1 MRLMKNPFKR
11 LPIVLALTALMP
23 LAPTTAAASTTTAHD
38 TTAPMTLAQAQDQL
52 AKLDDQVERARAS
65 LDAYNRQLTLDQTR
79 ATALNKQLHAIAR
92 LQYERPALSI
102 TMILN
107 AQSLSQLLT
116 SVSQARLVAEKQ
128 QSLVG
133 QAQKLQQQ
141 DQLARDQTQA
151 QLAAIQASRDQ
162 ATKLVANLQA
172 QAAAAANQA
181 AASAAAGV
189 VAAAKAIGTSYTSGP
204 FPNHFDPG
212 QCTWYVANKRYV
224 PWFGNANQWIAG
236 AEQYGFPVGTTPQVG
251 AIMVTAESGYGHV
264 SYVESVN
271 PDGSWTVSEM
281 NYTAPFV
288 EDTRTLRMGQVPLI
302 YPGFI
307 YG

>member
-1 MRLMKNPFKR
+1 MKSPLKR

-23 LAPTTAAASTTTAHD
+23 LAPTPAAASTPARD
-38 TTAPMTLAQAQDQL
+38 TAPMTLAQAQDQL
-52 AKLDDQVERARAS
+52 NKLDDQVERARAS
-65 LDAYNRQLTLDQTR
+65 LDAYNRQLTADQAR
-79 ATALNKQLHAIAR
+79 AAALHKQLQAVAR

-107 AQSLSQLLT
+107 AQSLSQLLS

-128 QSLVG
+128 QSLLA

-141 DQLARDQTQA
+141 DQVARDQTQA
-151 QLAAIQASRDQ
+151 QLAQIQTSRDQ
-162 ATKLVANLQA
+162 ATKLVANLEA
-172 QAAAAANQA
+172 QAAAANQ
-181 AASAAAGV
+181 AAAGV
-189 VAAAKAIGTSYTSGP
+189 VAAAKAIGTQSSTGP

-224 PWFGNANQWIAG
+224 PWFGNAGQWIAG
-236 AEQYGFPVGTTPQVG
+236 AEQYGFPVGSTPQVG

-288 EDTRTLRMGQVPLI
+288 IDTRTLRMGQVPLI

-307 YG
+307 YGQ